1 MRICLLLIVAL
12 YLSPVTAMAGE
23 TLMFG
28 GDIEVKDVDLDAL
41 LLSGPEDA
49 RSKVV
54 ADHNQLLK
62 LLRQIY
68 LIRAL
73 SEEAEKSGLGDSEL
87 FQAKLRRQRE
97 KLLYL
102 ERLKQIDA
110 EPIPDFEQAAKEQY
124 HGNPEAY
131 TIPERFEAKHI
142 LISTTDR
149 LPKHHPKEEALEIIK
164 KVKAELDSGQSTFE
178 DLVMVYSEDTVTLK
192 NKGSLGVFKRG
203 SMVEPFDEAVAAM
216 HKPGE
221 ISDIVETQFG
231 YHIIKLVNRYS
242 PKKLTFDQVKEKLV
256 SKMKSDY
263 IQNRR
268 DEYFDKLLKKNKA
281 SIYEDKV
288 EEYAQKQLQQST
300 E

>member
-1 MRICLLLIVAL
+1 MRFCLLLTMAL
-12 YLSPVTAMAGE
+12 CLSPVASSAGE

-28 GDIEVKDVDLDAL
+28 GGIEVKDVDLDAL

-49 RSKVV
+49 RNKVV
-54 ADHNQLLK
+54 ADHKQLLK

-73 SEEAEKSGLGDSEL
+73 SEEAEKNGLGDSEL

-124 HGNPEAY
+124 QGNPDAY

-178 DLVMVYSEDTVTLK
+178 DLVMAYSEDTVTLK
-192 NKGSLGVFKRG
+192 NQGSLGLFKPG
-203 SMVEPFDEAVAAM
+203 SMVKPFDEAVAAM

-221 ISDIVETQFG
+221 ISDIVETKFG

-242 PKKLTFDQVKEKLV
+242 PQKLTFDQVKEKIV
-256 SKMKSDY
+256 AKMKSDF

-268 DEYFDKLLKKNKA
+268 DEYFDGLLKKNKA
-281 SIYEDKV
+281 GIYEDKV
-288 EEYAQKQLQQST
+288 EAYAQKQKQQSA

>member
-1 MRICLLLIVAL
+1 MRFCLILIVTFC
-12 YLSPVTAMAGE
+12 LSPVASLAGE

-28 GDIEVKDVDLDAL
+28 GGIEVEDVDLDAL

-49 RSKVV
+49 RNKVIG
-54 ADHNQLLK
+54 DHKQLLK

-73 SEEAEKSGLGDSEL
+73 SEEAEKSGLAKSEL

-110 EPIPDFEQAAKEQY
+110 EPVPEFEQAAKELYQ
-124 HGNPEAY
+124 GNPEAY

-164 KVKAELDSGQSTFE
+164 KVKAELDSGKHSFD
-178 DLVMVYSEDTVTLK
+178 DLVMAYSEDTVTIK
-192 NKGSLGVFKRG
+192 NQGSLGLFKRG
-203 SMVEPFDEAVAAM
+203 SMVKPFDEAVAAM

-221 ISDIVETQFG
+221 VSDIIETQFG

-242 PKKLTFDQVKEKLV
+242 PQKLTFDQVKDKIVEKLRN
-256 SKMKSDY
+256 DF

-268 DEYFDKLLKKNKA
+268 DAYFDELLKKNKA

-288 EEYAQKQLQQST
+288 EEYTQKHQQKT
-300 E
+300 AE